1 MSLRESESWV
11 QFLVISVYF
20 CQLRIKYHVIRALA
34 ETCYGCLR
42 GRKINTKLE
51 VLSFG
56 KAREEIE
63 IDSINVGVVNI
74 VVIL

>member
-1 MSLRESESWV
+1 M
-11 QFLVISVYF
+11 ISVYF

-42 GRKINTKLE
+42 GGKINTKLE

-63 IDSINVGVVNI
+63 IDILSRALLCGADGARGGLSIDCT
-74 VVIL
+74 L

>member
-42 GRKINTKLE
+42 GKINTKLE
-51 VLSFG
+51 LLSFE
-56 KAREEIE
+56 KARDEIE
-63 IDSINVGVVNI
+63 RNKYIQ
-74 VVIL
+74 

>member
-34 ETCYGCLR
+34 ETCYGYLECQN
-42 GRKINTKLE
+42 KIVNRIQ
-51 VLSFG
+51 SFE
-56 KAREEIE
+56 KAR
-63 IDSINVGVVNI
+63 DDMR
-74 VVIL
+74 